1 MPTYVYEC
9 EGCGEFEQQQSIM
22 EPALT
27 RCPRCGKDVRRL
39 IVGGSG
45 FIMKGLGGSASH
57 CDRERLRAAGG
68 RRAATGRRAASEE
81 GMHAIAV

>member
-27 RCPRCGKDVRRL
+27 RCPRCGKDIRRL

-57 CDRERLRAAGG
+57 CDRETPCCG
-68 RRAATGRRAASEE
+68 RETRCDRPPCGK
-81 GMHAIAV
+81 

>member
-9 EGCGEFEQQQSIM
+9 EGCGEFERQQSIM

-57 CDRERLRAAGG
+57 CDRETPCCG
-68 RRAATGRRAASEE
+68 RETRCDRPPCGK
-81 GMHAIAV
+81 